1 MRDSAWSI
9 NSILAPTWP
18 LLRQVETQ
26 RQTGAVS
33 LGKLCWHCC
42 DQWADFGQLFLERR
56 EEINKTTPC
65 FSQIVALIKQEFL
78 CAFAVYANSALH

>member
-1 MRDSAWSI
+1 MEHKLHSCTYMAS
-9 NSILAPTWP
+9 S
-18 LLRQVETQ
+18 ETGGDTKANWC
-26 RQTGAVS
+26 RVTR
-33 LGKLCWHCC
+33 KLCWHCC